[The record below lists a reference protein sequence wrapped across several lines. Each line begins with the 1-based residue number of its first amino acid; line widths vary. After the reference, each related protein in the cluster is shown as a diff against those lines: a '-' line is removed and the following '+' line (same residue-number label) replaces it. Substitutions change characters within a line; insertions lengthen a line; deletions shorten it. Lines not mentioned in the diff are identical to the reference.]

1 MKLTDIAPKTDVR
14 LITKVMKSYFK
25 PKVDVSG
32 ISESA
37 ARSML
42 DKTRALIKEAKN
54 TTKLH
59 TSEKSPAYLQLL
71 MLEQA
76 LKARIAE
83 AGADSPSYAN
93 GTAYKS
99 AVANAI
105 APGIQQDEEEED
117 DMEEGNPFGP
127 RQRGRKVGY
136 YPKPKK
142 KIDDEDQVDEIA
154 PIIGGVAR
162 GAGAVGKALAKG
174 IKKVGQAAGVG
185 TAVGAGVGAG
195 VGTGQAVGSAVKKK
209 LTQGQHAKEAS
220 CGSKRKKM
228 GESIVNESEVETAQV
243 VLAAQ
248 DMVDK
253 ISGWM
258 EDVADMQYKDLPS
271 LVEMM
276 RNEVG
281 VNEAQAYLDSMTSTL
296 GALLSAMEQ
305 SKADATSAMSPMT
318 GEQSIDPSEFGDE
331 TPAEPDLGGDDED
344 IPGLDDPEPEETE
357 LEPDLGRERR

>member
-1 MKLTDIAPKTDVR
+1 MKLSDIAPKTDVR

-83 AGADSPSYAN
+83 YGADSPSYAN

-105 APGIQQDEEEED
+105 APGIKQDEEEED

-142 KIDDEDQVDEIA
+142 MPMKMKKDDDMD
-154 PIIGGVAR
+154 
-162 GAGAVGKALAKG
+162 
-174 IKKVGQAAGVG
+174 
-185 TAVGAGVGAG
+185 
-195 VGTGQAVGSAVKKK
+195 
-209 LTQGQHAKEAS
+209 EAS

-305 SKADATSAMSPMT
+305 SKADATSAMAPMT

-331 TPAEPDLGGDDED
+331 TPAEPDLGGGDDED
-344 IPGLDDPEPEETE
+344 IPGLDDPEPEETD

>member
-117 DMEEGNPFGP
+117 DMEEGSLGP

-142 KIDDEDQVDEIA
+142 MPMKMKKDDEDQVDEIA
-154 PIIGGVAR
+154 PVIGC
-162 GAGAVGKALAKG
+162 LLYTSD
-174 IKKVGQAAGVG
+174 AA
-185 TAVGAGVGAG
+185 
-195 VGTGQAVGSAVKKK
+195 
-209 LTQGQHAKEAS
+209 
-220 CGSKRKKM
+220 
-228 GESIVNESEVETAQV
+228 
-243 VLAAQ
+243 
-248 DMVDK
+248 
-253 ISGWM
+253 
-258 EDVADMQYKDLPS
+258 
-271 LVEMM
+271 
-276 RNEVG
+276 
-281 VNEAQAYLDSMTSTL
+281 
-296 GALLSAMEQ
+296 
-305 SKADATSAMSPMT
+305 
-318 GEQSIDPSEFGDE
+318 DE
-331 TPAEPDLGGDDED
+331 
-344 IPGLDDPEPEETE
+344 
-357 LEPDLGRERR
+357 